1 MADEYD
7 RITSFHYSTYR
18 PPLHNPILDKCIPNN
33 HTYDTGLD
41 LGCGTGQ
48 SSIALT
54 SYCQEVIGLEPS
66 KHMLKKSINHD
77 KVKYHMFNG
86 TDLDISKD
94 LLDII
99 TFAGSLDYAKSQ
111 RLLDEVIRV
120 SKRNAKIVIY
130 DFEINLDSIMMKLA
144 GRSAEA
150 NDQKYNH
157 EEDFSGLSQKNIQK
171 ERSSKNEVFLKVSN
185 GEILHLLLATKDKY
199 LILLEKFG
207 RKSQL
212 DTKISAALD
221 IVMPLKIHDLKVKI
235 FYAVY
240 RVLK

>member
-54 SYCQEVIGLEPS
+54 SYCQEVIGLELS
-66 KHMLKKSINHD
+66 KHMLKKSITHD
-77 KVKYHMFNG
+77 KVKYHLFNG
-86 TDLDISKD
+86 IDLDFSNDIF
-94 LLDII
+94 DII
-99 TFAGSLDYAKSQ
+99 TFAGSLYYAKSQ
-111 RLLDEVIRV
+111 RLLDEVVRV
-120 SKRNAKIVIY
+120 SKRNANIIVY
-130 DFEINLDSIMMKLA
+130 DFEINLDNVLMKLI
-144 GRSAEA
+144 GRTADA
-150 NDQKYNH
+150 HNLKYNH

-171 ERSSKNEVFLKVSN
+171 ERSSKDEVFLKVSN
-185 GEILHLLLATKDKY
+185 GEILHLLFATKDKY
-199 LILLEKFG
+199 LLLLEKFG
-207 RKSQL
+207 KSQL

-221 IVMPLKIHDLKVKI
+221 KVMPLKIHDLKVKI